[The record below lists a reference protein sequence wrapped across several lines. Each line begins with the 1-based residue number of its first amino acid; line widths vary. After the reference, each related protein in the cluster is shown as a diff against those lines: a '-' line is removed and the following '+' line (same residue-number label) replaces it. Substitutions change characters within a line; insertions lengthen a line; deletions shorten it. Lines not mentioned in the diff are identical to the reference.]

1 MPNRASRVPEDSK
14 VALWLQAADE
24 VRELSGD
31 ESKMVLERDPELLHQ
46 YLKQRGMTRTRGRL
60 IVVDQQRV
68 GEILRWVEPTD

>member
-31 ESKMVLERDPELLHQ
+31 ESRMVLERDPELLHE
-46 YLKQRGMTRTRGRL
+46 YLKRRAMTRTRGRL
-60 IVVDQQRV
+60 IVIDQRRV
-68 GEILRWVEPTD
+68 AEILTWLDSTQ